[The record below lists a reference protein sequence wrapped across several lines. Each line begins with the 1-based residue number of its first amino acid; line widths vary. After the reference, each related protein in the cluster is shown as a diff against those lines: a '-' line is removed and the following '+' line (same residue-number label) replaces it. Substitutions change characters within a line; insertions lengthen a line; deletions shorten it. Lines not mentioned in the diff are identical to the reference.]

1 MQIAKQSRAGETP
14 AVTRAKTM
22 ARSFLTFRDAGGPP
36 SRAKASVSSHH
47 IPIGGG
53 RERAACMPAGGLWGH
68 VMTDDHAEG
77 CDFCRRGRVIK
88 KHEDIGFYQWTDKG
102 YLYCRATVP
111 VGVCDHCGMK
121 SWDDE
126 AESMIEDAV
135 RRAYDRR

>member
-1 MQIAKQSRAGETP
+1 
-14 AVTRAKTM
+14 M
-22 ARSFLTFRDAGGPP
+22 ASSFLNFSDTGGGPP
-36 SRAKASVSSHH
+36 NRPKTSVTSH
-47 IPIGGG
+47 IPTGGG
-53 RERAACMPAGGLWGH
+53 RERAACIPAGGLSGQ
-68 VMTDDHAEG
+68 VMTDDHAES

-88 KHEDIGFYQWTDKG
+88 KNEDIGFYQWTDKG

-111 VGVCDHCGMK
+111 VGLCDHCGMK